1 VNRAGSLA
9 ERQARAA
16 MAEHHD
22 RHRHRF
28 GRPAPKIQ
36 ADRRPQPPQLRFA
49 ESRLAE
55 SLQTVLVGAAPMA
68 PT

>member
-1 VNRAGSLA
+1 
-9 ERQARAA
+9 